1 MIKFFARAGLL
12 LGVFTAVVL
21 APALAQPAG
30 NFPNRPVRFI
40 VPYPPGGATD
50 AVARLVATK
59 LAESW
64 GQQVVVDNRAGG
76 SGVIGV
82 TALTK
87 APADGYTISLV
98 INTHVIN
105 SHLIAK
111 LPYDAAKDI
120 TPVATMA
127 SSPFL
132 LVTHGQQ
139 GAATLKDLVAL
150 GRGRP
155 LMAGMVGNAGLGR
168 VVAEQLA
175 ESTGI
180 KIQSVP
186 YKGSGPMLTDLL
198 GGQFDF
204 TIDTANVYLAQV
216 QSAKVRALAVSG
228 DKRLKSLPDVPTFA
242 EAGLPNYDAR
252 MWFGVIAPAGT
263 PSDVVA
269 KLSSDIGKVVV
280 QPDVLA
286 KLGALEFS
294 PLPLNAAQFSD
305 LLKADAL
312 KYGKIIKSANIV
324 AD

>member
-1 MIKFFARAGLL
+1 MIKFFARACLL
-12 LGVFTAVVL
+12 AGAFTAISL
-21 APALAQPAG
+21 APAMAQQASS
-30 NFPNRPVRFI
+30 FPNRPVRFI

-59 LAESW
+59 LTERW
-64 GQQVVVDNRAGG
+64 GQQVVVDNRAGA

-105 SHLIAK
+105 SHLLAK

-120 TPVATMA
+120 VPVATMA

-132 LVTHGQQ
+132 LVTNGQQ
-139 GAATLKDLVAL
+139 GARTLKDLVAAGKTKQL
-150 GRGRP
+150 S
-155 LMAGMVGNAGLGR
+155 AGMVGSAGLGR

-204 TIDTANVYLAQV
+204 TIDTANVYLAHV
-216 QSAKVRALAVSG
+216 QSGKVRALAVSG

-263 PSDVVA
+263 PADVVG

-280 QPDVLA
+280 QPDVVA
-286 KLGALEFS
+286 KLGGMEFS
-294 PLPLNAAQFSD
+294 PLPLDAAQFAD
-305 LLKADAL
+305 LLKSDSA
-312 KYGKIIKSANIV
+312 KYGKIIKSASIT
-324 AD
+324 AE

>member
-1 MIKFFARAGLL
+1 MIKFFVRASLL
-12 LGVFTAVVL
+12 ASALTAISL
-21 APALAQPAG
+21 APAMAQPASS
-30 NFPNRPVRFI
+30 FPNRPVRFI

-59 LAESW
+59 LTESW
-64 GQQVVVDNRAGG
+64 GKQVLVDNRAGA

-82 TALTK
+82 TALAK
-87 APADGYTISLV
+87 APADGYTISLI

-105 SHLIAK
+105 SHILAK

-120 TPVATMA
+120 VPVATMA

-132 LVTHGQQ
+132 LVTNGQQ
-139 GAATLKDLVAL
+139 GARTLKDLVAL
-150 GRGRP
+150 GKSKQ
-155 LMAGMVGNAGLGR
+155 LNAGMVGSAGLGR

-180 KIQSVP
+180 KIQNVP

-216 QSAKVRALAVSG
+216 QSGKVRALAVTG

-242 EAGLPNYDAR
+242 EAGLPNYEAR

-263 PSDVVA
+263 PSDIVS

-280 QPDVLA
+280 QPDVVA
-286 KLGALEFS
+286 KLGAMEFS
-294 PLPLNAAQFSD
+294 PLPLDAAQFAD
-305 LLKADAL
+305 LLKSDSI
-312 KYGKIIKSANIV
+312 KYGKIIKSASIT
-324 AD
+324 AE